1 MNALQQSID
10 DVYGAFADVPKPR
23 AIDGCPCCIDGKE
36 VDRLL
41 VTPLREISP
50 KDLAPYASSAFL
62 TVGSI
67 ADYLYFLPRIL
78 QISATDDSWWPD
90 VEVTGRA
97 IRSSEPDSWPL
108 PRRIAL
114 QRMFAAVVNDAIE
127 TREYYKL
134 DGWICAIARS
144 GFEIAPCLEQI
155 AKTPGAVLAYFEDNA
170 ASLPERKLRNAF
182 WELPC
187 PAHDEIVAWFCSENV
202 RRILYDAHGYQSP
215 DGGTPRTARK

>member
-1 MNALQQSID
+1 MNALQESID
-10 DVYGAFADVPKPR
+10 EVYGAFADVSKPQ
-23 AIDGCPCCIDGKE
+23 AIDGCPCCIEGKE
-36 VDRLL
+36 IDRLL

-78 QISATDDSWWPD
+78 EISATDYTWWPD

-97 IRSSEPDSWPL
+97 IRSSVPDSWPL
-108 PRRIAL
+108 PRRVAL
-114 QRMFAAVVNDAIE
+114 QRMFASVINDAIQ
-127 TREYYKL
+127 TCEYYKI

-144 GFEIAPCLEQI
+144 GFDVAPCLEQL
-155 AKTPGAVLAYFEDNA
+155 AKSPEAVLAYFDDNA
-170 ASLPERKLRNAF
+170 ACLPGRKLCNAF

-187 PAHDEIVAWFCSENV
+187 PAHDEIVAWFFSEKV
-202 RRILYDAHGYQSP
+202 RRIPYDAYGYSLKSR
-215 DGGTPRTARK
+215 D